1 MGKNNLET
9 NVVKRIPISYPRF
22 KCYYWEHVGN
32 RAKSDI
38 QKNLSI
44 IKHCALRSSSSCWD
58 INQMLTGQK
67 WFRLNCIHA
76 ENEVYWV
83 KIMTLSHQD
92 NITSSILYFQ
102 SGILNTTSWFMK
114 CRGENKN
121 FMWEQIVFEQTKRWA
136 FFVSSPF
143 VEILF
148 IFHNFAPAQIGTKSG
163 PVGKMRTN
171 LWQGANIFIILT
183 GLASLWET
191 PSLMSYNIWV
201 ISFIWVLLRT
211 LCARNIWC
219 AGWK

>member
-1 MGKNNLET
+1 
-9 NVVKRIPISYPRF
+9 
-22 KCYYWEHVGN
+22 
-32 RAKSDI
+32 
-38 QKNLSI
+38 
-44 IKHCALRSSSSCWD
+44 
-58 INQMLTGQK
+58 MLTGQK

-102 SGILNTTSWFMK
+102 SGMLNTTSWFLWNAEVK
-114 CRGENKN
+114 TRIHVRTDCFWANKK
-121 FMWEQIVFEQTKRWA
+121 MS

-211 LCARNIWC
+211 LCSHNIWC

>member
-1 MGKNNLET
+1 MQKMKFTGSRLWPYPIKITSLPPYYISNLECWIQHLDFYEMQRW
-9 NVVKRIPISYPRF
+9 KQEF
-22 KCYYWEHVGN
+22 HV
-32 RAKSDI
+32 RTDCFWA
-38 QKNLSI
+38 
-44 IKHCALRSSSSCWD
+44 
-58 INQMLTGQK
+58 
-67 WFRLNCIHA
+67 
-76 ENEVYWV
+76 
-83 KIMTLSHQD
+83 
-92 NITSSILYFQ
+92 
-102 SGILNTTSWFMK
+102 
-114 CRGENKN
+114 NKK
-121 FMWEQIVFEQTKRWA
+121 MS

-211 LCARNIWC
+211 LCSHNIWC